1 LAGPAS
7 ESSGLVSQLIAKW
20 PAVYLFRPTAGL
32 LLAFLAHSNLVLPLI
47 VVIPLQLV
55 TLVAA
60 MFYLRGV
67 VCWYAQSAEA
77 LQLAYCCGQLRR
89 MLRGMGILFTGM
101 RSLLESDTE
110 IGSVCQ
116 EPVTA
121 AIVVLLFALVVVL
134 VVVPVFATALLEWSL
149 KHKWLRR
156 ELQQQ
161 MSWPYPKGVFCGAVV
176 FTSWVVSS
184 WFGCEF
190 AVAQLPLLTCSPGAR
205 LMLPS
210 LQQL

>member
-20 PAVYLFRPTAGL
+20 PSVYLFRPTAGI

-47 VVIPLQLV
+47 VVIPFQLV

-60 MFYLRGV
+60 MYYMRGV
-67 VCWYAQSAEA
+67 VCWYAQSAVA
-77 LQLAYCCGQLRR
+77 RQLEYGCGQLRR
-89 MLRGMGILFTGM
+89 TMRGIGILFTGM
-101 RSLLESDTE
+101 RSLLESDTDV
-110 IGSVCQ
+110 GSVCH

-134 VVVPVFATALLEWSL
+134 VVVPVFATAFLEWSL
-149 KHKWLRR
+149 KHKWVRQ

-161 MSWPYPKGVFCGAVV
+161 VTWPFPKGVFVGAVV
-176 FTSWVVSS
+176 FASWVVSS
-184 WFGCEF
+184 WFGCEYV
-190 AVAQLPLLTCSPGAR
+190 VAQLPPLTCSPAVR
-205 LMLPS
+205 LVLPS